1 MKKFVYRFLI
11 LAVSIFVA
19 QFVLY
24 IGIKYVLDSKSKF
37 RLTRYFRNSKHD
49 YYILG
54 NSRAVNSVNEKYA
67 NDSLKLDLINLG
79 FNGEPY
85 KNIVDLLDDINSK
98 VTHKTIFFE
107 VSCIT
112 KAKTDYSYAY
122 YIANSKFIKK
132 DYSNTIYDK
141 IALLRFNN
149 EFFIR
154 NIFYL
159 NKSDN
164 NWINNGTI
172 TPAIINEI
180 DTIKS
185 ATIFHNNT
193 VDFEKRMVEIAAKCA
208 KSNNKVVFYL
218 APYFPKYLARI
229 SDYNYTLNFFKTNA
243 GKYNFV
249 DMNNVQLT
257 QSMFMD
263 KIHSNI
269 TAAPILTRYLMDTSK
284 TLQ

>member
-79 FNGEPY
+79 FNGERY

-112 KAKTDYSYAY
+112 
-122 YIANSKFIKK
+122 
-132 DYSNTIYDK
+132 
-141 IALLRFNN
+141 
-149 EFFIR
+149 
-154 NIFYL
+154 
-159 NKSDN
+159 
-164 NWINNGTI
+164 
-172 TPAIINEI
+172 
-180 DTIKS
+180 
-185 ATIFHNNT
+185 
-193 VDFEKRMVEIAAKCA
+193 
-208 KSNNKVVFYL
+208 
-218 APYFPKYLARI
+218 
-229 SDYNYTLNFFKTNA
+229 
-243 GKYNFV
+243 
-249 DMNNVQLT
+249 
-257 QSMFMD
+257 
-263 KIHSNI
+263 
-269 TAAPILTRYLMDTSK
+269 
-284 TLQ
+284 